1 MRHDLLADA
10 FALMKNA
17 ESIGKKECNV
27 PASKLIKGVLEVISK
42 NGYVGGFDYIED
54 GRGGIFRVRLIGRI
68 NDCNVIRPRF
78 SIRSRDTI
86 RWEKRYLP
94 SDRVGILV
102 ITTSKGVTDH
112 REAGKARNGGKL
124 LGYVY

>member
-1 MRHDLLADA
+1 MEL
-10 FALMKNA
+10 
-17 ESIGKKECNV
+17 IGK
-27 PASKLIKGVLEVISK
+27 
-42 NGYVGGFDYIED
+42 
-54 GRGGIFRVRLIGRI
+54 I

-78 SIRSRDTI
+78 SIKSKDTI

-102 ITTSKGVTDH
+102 ITSSKGVIDH
-112 REAGKARNGGKL
+112 KEAGKKRDGGKL

>member
-1 MRHDLLADA
+1 MRHDLLADT

-17 ESIGKKECNV
+17 ESLGKKECHV
-27 PASKLIKGVLEVISK
+27 PASKLIRGVLGVIKK
-42 NGYVGGFDYIED
+42 NGYIGEFELAED
-54 GRGGIFRVRLIGRI
+54 GRGGRFRIELIGRI

-102 ITTSKGVTDH
+102 MTTSKGVTDH
-112 REAGKARNGGKL
+112 REAGKTRNGGKL